1 MGLAITIIL
10 TATALNRMADSAVQS
25 ADSTAVVASTGDL
38 VAHAEASAE
47 AAVNLV

>member
-10 TATALNRMADSAVQS
+10 TATALNRMADSAVPS
-25 ADSTAVVASTGDL
+25 VGSTAVVASTGGL

-47 AAVNLV
+47 GTVNLV